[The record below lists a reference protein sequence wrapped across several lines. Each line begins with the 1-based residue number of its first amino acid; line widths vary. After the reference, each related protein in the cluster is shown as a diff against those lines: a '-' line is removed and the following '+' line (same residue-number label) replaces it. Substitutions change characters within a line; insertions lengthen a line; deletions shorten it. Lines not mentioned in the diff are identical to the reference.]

1 VPRSL
6 AAALSPSLAG
16 WMLGAATFAW
26 PLLLA
31 GALKI
36 AYDLALLARFR
47 HIRPPEEQQ
56 QWSRQA
62 RTPSGRGFHAG
73 TSSLPSAA
81 TIRLRPPGR
90 QRLKRFQIVGT
101 LPVSLLSPTVREC
114 APWRTAM
121 AKGQKRSNR
130 EAKKPKADKKKD
142 LASTGTVSNAL
153 AKPKPG
159 AATPESKK

>member
-1 VPRSL
+1 MSLLALQRARSPVNQTQPHRLSPVEDPLARRIGLINHGVHPFAGQPLPGRSAVRDGAVAGDCLAAAAQSALADGRANAHVLRHGRGHASRAASLAAVPRSL

-56 QWSRQA
+56 Q
-62 RTPSGRGFHAG
+62 
-73 TSSLPSAA
+73 
-81 TIRLRPPGR
+81 
-90 QRLKRFQIVGT
+90 
-101 LPVSLLSPTVREC
+101 
-114 APWRTAM
+114 
-121 AKGQKRSNR
+121 
-130 EAKKPKADKKKD
+130 
-142 LASTGTVSNAL
+142 
-153 AKPKPG
+153 
-159 AATPESKK
+159 